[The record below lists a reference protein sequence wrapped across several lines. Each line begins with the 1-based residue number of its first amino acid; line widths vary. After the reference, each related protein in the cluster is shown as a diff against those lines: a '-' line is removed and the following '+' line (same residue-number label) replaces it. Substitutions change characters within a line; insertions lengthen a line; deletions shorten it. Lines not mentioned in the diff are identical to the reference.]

1 MKRSRGI
8 VVLMLAGLWLSAFIG
23 CSQPTPEELASL
35 AAKGYYDHL
44 IRGEYEHFL
53 EGLDERPNIDSAD
66 YRSQLLDCYA
76 QFVAQQE
83 NDHRGI
89 LEVRVSNDKRIQYKN
104 IPMCSWCFAMA
115 IPQTRRL
122 SCQWLSAKGVG
133 G

>member
-83 NDHRGI
+83 NDYDTKIYQCVPGALLWRFHKRGDC
-89 LEVRVSNDKRIQYKN
+89 RAN
-104 IPMCSWCFAMA
+104 
-115 IPQTRRL
+115 
-122 SCQWLSAKGVG
+122 G
-133 G
+133 